1 MLSLFL
7 SRRFFKNQSN
17 KVDGSVRKA
26 SPPALFIATTGIAV
40 GLAVMII
47 SICFVKGFQRE
58 VSNKFTGVGSYLQ
71 VLDINSFGSP
81 DTNPIVTD
89 DFMLQKVKSAP
100 GVTHVQRVSRK
111 MGIFKTDTDF
121 AGIVLKG
128 VGSDFDYRFMKQYLV
143 SGKMP
148 SFSEK
153 SSSNQVVIS
162 QTLANQLKLKVGD
175 KVYSYF
181 FSNTI
186 KQRRFEVV
194 GIYNTYMKQF
204 DKTMVLT
211 DLSTVNQLNRW
222 KSTQSTAV
230 EVQLTSFNVMP
241 KTMAYLK
248 KTVEGRKDAYGH
260 VPAVVTANE
269 NPQTASVLSWLNL
282 LDLNV
287 MVILVITAIVAG
299 FAMISG
305 LLILILERT
314 STIGLLKAL
323 GATNSRI
330 RHTFLLYAAFIVGK
344 GMLWGNIL
352 GLGLV
357 LLQQHFHLVTLDPE
371 TYYVATAPVEINVVW
386 IVLLNMVTLLINMLA
401 LVLPSFLVSRVQPA
415 KAIQFD

>member
-17 KVDGSVRKA
+17 KSDGSIRKA
-26 SPPALFIATTGIAV
+26 SPPALFIATAGIAV

-58 VSNKFTGVGSYLQ
+58 VSSKFTGVGSYLQ

-81 DTNPIVTD
+81 DNNPIETD
-89 DFMLQKVKSAP
+89 AKMISTIKAAP

-128 VGSDFDYRFMKQYLV
+128 VGTDFDYSFMKQYLV
-143 SGKMP
+143 SGTLP
-148 SFSEK
+148 IFSEK
-153 SSSNQVVIS
+153 QTSNQVVIS

-175 KVYSYF
+175 RVYSYF

-186 KQRRFEVV
+186 KQRRFQVV

-204 DKTMVLT
+204 DKTLVLT
-211 DLSTVNQLNRW
+211 DLATVNQLNRW
-222 KSTQSTAV
+222 KPDQSTAV
-230 EVQLTSFNVMP
+230 EVQLTSFDVMP
-241 KTMAYLK
+241 QTTAYLK
-248 KTVEGRKDAYGH
+248 QSIEGRKDAYGH
-260 VPAVVTANE
+260 IPAVITANE

-287 MVILVITAIVAG
+287 MVILIITAIVAG
-299 FAMISG
+299 FSMISG

-330 RHTFLLYAAFIVGK
+330 RHTFLLYAAFIVGR
-344 GMLWGNIL
+344 GMLWGNVL

-357 LLQQHFHLVTLDPE
+357 LLQQHFHLITLNPE
-371 TYYVATAPVEINVVW
+371 TYYVPTAPVEINIAW
-386 IVLLNMVTLLINMLA
+386 IVVLNIVTLFVNMLA
-401 LVLPSFLVSRVQPA
+401 LILPSFLVSRVQPA